1 MTRNK
6 NLENT
11 TRMSTSN
18 EDIER
23 LGMVLAIGASLI
35 GEGKIPDD
43 VLHEKTGHYAIC
55 LIRSETEHE
64 VRTIAPGQSIEVG
77 REEDEPALWSIP
89 DPWLSRHHFRL
100 SVDTERG
107 ILRIEDLGSSNGTLV
122 KGTPVPAG
130 GRMLIRGDVV
140 FAGRNAWV
148 VL

>member
-6 NLENT
+6 KLEA
-11 TRMSTSN
+11 TSRLAGP
-18 EDIER
+18 DDRVER
-23 LGMVLAIGASLI
+23 LGMVLAIGASLV

-43 VLHEKTGHYAIC
+43 VLHEKPGHYAIC
-55 LIRSETEHE
+55 LIRSETKHE
-64 VRTIAPGQSIEVG
+64 VRTIAPGQTIEVG
-77 REEDEPALWSIP
+77 REEGEPALWTIS

-122 KGTPVPAG
+122 RREPVPMG
-130 GRMLIRGDVV
+130 GRMLIRGDVI
-140 FAGRNAWV
+140 FAGRSVWV